1 MRHPAADTNV
11 NGDSAASTYT
21 PAAMTRRDAEPA
33 IDRLRQNMQ
42 SVFIGNVHAIDRL
55 IRCLLARGH
64 MLIED
69 VPGVGKTL
77 LATALARSLSC
88 TFNRIQLTP
97 DMLPSDVLGVTIFDR
112 HTGDFQFKK
121 GPIFANIVLADE
133 INRTTPRTQSA
144 LLESMN
150 EATISIDG
158 RVFTLDQPFMVI
170 ATQNPYEFEGTYLLP
185 ENQLDRFLMQTSLG
199 YPNAEDEAR
208 VIELRPADAPL
219 HSLQPVLTP
228 QDVMA
233 LQQQV
238 DKVRL
243 DRSLVDYII
252 ALAGTTRHHE
262 QLQVG
267 LSPRGT
273 LALAH
278 AARATALMEGRDYC
292 IPEDVIENVLTVCS
306 HRIVSRAYLQTGDTR
321 VSTQVLQEI
330 MQSVAS
336 PA

>member
-1 MRHPAADTNV
+1 MKTRHAE
-11 NGDSAASTYT
+11 SAI
-21 PAAMTRRDAEPA
+21 E
-33 IDRLRQNMQ
+33 RLRVNMQ
-42 SVFIGNVHAIDRL
+42 SVFIGNTTAVDRL
-55 IRCLLARGH
+55 ICCLLARGH

-77 LATALARSLSC
+77 LATALARSLAC

-133 INRTTPRTQSA
+133 VNRTTPRTQSA

-150 EATISIDG
+150 EAQVSIDG
-158 RVFTLDQPFMVI
+158 RNFVLDQPFMVI

-185 ENQLDRFLMQTSLG
+185 ENQLDRFLMQTNLG
-199 YPNAEDEAR
+199 YPTPDDEAR
-208 VIELRPADAPL
+208 VIELRPAEAPL

-228 QDVMA
+228 QDVLS
-233 LQQQV
+233 LQQRV
-238 DKVRL
+238 DAVRL
-243 DRSLVDYII
+243 DRSLVDYIV
-252 ALAGTTRHHE
+252 ALAGATRKHD

-278 AARATALMEGRDYC
+278 AARATALMLARDYC
-292 IPEDVIENVLTVCS
+292 IPEDIIDNIQTVCA
-306 HRIVSRAYLQTGDTR
+306 HRVVSRAYLQTGDTR
-321 VSTQVLQEI
+321 ISAQILQNI
-330 MQSVAS
+330 TQSVPS

>member
-1 MRHPAADTNV
+1 M
-11 NGDSAASTYT
+11 T
-21 PAAMTRRDAEPA
+21 PRDIELA
-33 IDRLRQNMQ
+33 IERLRANMQ
-42 SVFIGNVHAIDRL
+42 SVFIGNLKAVDRL

-77 LATALARSLSC
+77 LATALARSLACS
-88 TFNRIQLTP
+88 FNRIQLTP

-112 HTGDFQFKK
+112 DSGEFRFKK
-121 GPIFANIVLADE
+121 GPVFANIVLADE

-150 EATISIDG
+150 EATVSIDG
-158 RVFTLDQPFMVI
+158 RAYPLEQPFMVI

-199 YPNAEDEAR
+199 YPTPADEAR
-208 VIELRPADAPL
+208 VIELRPAEVPL
-219 HSLQPVLTP
+219 HSLKPVLAP
-228 QDVMA
+228 QEVLA
-233 LQQQV
+233 LQQRV
-238 DKVRL
+238 DSVRL

-252 ALAGTTRHHE
+252 ALAGATRRHE

-278 AARATALMEGRDYC
+278 AARATALMEARDYC
-292 IPEDVIENVLTVCS
+292 IPEDIVENAIAVCA
-306 HRIVSRAYLQTGDTR
+306 HRVVSRAYLQTGDTR
-321 VSTQVLQEI
+321 IAGQVLQDI
-330 MQSVAS
+330 MQSVPS

>member
-1 MRHPAADTNV
+1 
-11 NGDSAASTYT
+11 
-21 PAAMTRRDAEPA
+21 MTRNDTEPA

-42 SVFIGNVHAIDRL
+42 SVFIGNTQAVDRL

-88 TFNRIQLTP
+88 TFSRIQLTP

-112 HTGDFQFKK
+112 HTADFQFKK

-150 EATISIDG
+150 EAQVSIDG
-158 RVFTLDQPFMVI
+158 RVFTLEQPFMVI

-199 YPNAEDEAR
+199 YPNADDEAR
-208 VIELRPADAPL
+208 VIELRPAEVPL
-219 HSLQPVLTP
+219 HALQPVLTP
-228 QDVMA
+228 QDVMT
-233 LQQQV
+233 LQAHV

-243 DRSLVDYII
+243 DRSLVHYII
-252 ALAGTTRHHE
+252 TLAASTRKHE

-278 AARATALMEGRDYC
+278 AARATAFMDGRDYC
-292 IPEDVIENVLTVCS
+292 IPEDIIENILSVCS
-306 HRIVSRAYLQTGDTR
+306 HRVVSRAYLQTGDTR
-321 VSTQVLQEI
+321 AATQVLHEI
-330 MQSVAS
+330 MQSVPS

>member
-1 MRHPAADTNV
+1 MKTRHAE
-11 NGDSAASTYT
+11 SAI
-21 PAAMTRRDAEPA
+21 E
-33 IDRLRQNMQ
+33 RLRVNMQ
-42 SVFIGNVHAIDRL
+42 SVFIGNTTAVDRL
-55 IRCLLARGH
+55 ICCLLARGH

-77 LATALARSLSC
+77 LATALARSLAC

-133 INRTTPRTQSA
+133 VNRTTPRTQSA

-150 EATISIDG
+150 EAQVSIDG
-158 RVFTLDQPFMVI
+158 RNFVLDQPFMVI

-185 ENQLDRFLMQTSLG
+185 ENQLDRFLMQTNLG
-199 YPNAEDEAR
+199 YPTPDDEAR
-208 VIELRPADAPL
+208 VIELRPAEAPL

-228 QDVMA
+228 QDVLS
-233 LQQQV
+233 LQQRV
-238 DKVRL
+238 DAVRL
-243 DRSLVDYII
+243 DRSLVDYIV
-252 ALAGTTRHHE
+252 ALAGATRRHD

-278 AARATALMEGRDYC
+278 AARATALMLARDYC
-292 IPEDVIENVLTVCS
+292 IPEDIIDNIQTVCA
-306 HRIVSRAYLQTGDTR
+306 HRVVSRAYLQTGDTR
-321 VSTQVLQEI
+321 ISAQILQNI
-330 MQSVAS
+330 TQSVPS

>member
-1 MRHPAADTNV
+1 MKTRHAE
-11 NGDSAASTYT
+11 SAI
-21 PAAMTRRDAEPA
+21 E
-33 IDRLRQNMQ
+33 RLRVNMQ
-42 SVFIGNVHAIDRL
+42 SVFIGNTTAVDRL
-55 IRCLLARGH
+55 ICCLLARGH

-77 LATALARSLSC
+77 LATALARSLAC

-133 INRTTPRTQSA
+133 VNRTTPRTQSA

-150 EATISIDG
+150 EAQVSIDG
-158 RVFTLDQPFMVI
+158 RNFVLDQPFMVI

-185 ENQLDRFLMQTSLG
+185 ENQLDRFLMQTNLG
-199 YPNAEDEAR
+199 YPTPDDEAR
-208 VIELRPADAPL
+208 VIELRPAEAPL

-228 QDVMA
+228 QDVLS
-233 LQQQV
+233 LQQRV
-238 DKVRL
+238 DAVRL
-243 DRSLVDYII
+243 DRSLVDYIV
-252 ALAGTTRHHE
+252 ALAGATRRHD

-278 AARATALMEGRDYC
+278 AARATALMAARDYC
-292 IPEDVIENVLTVCS
+292 IPEDIIDNIQTVCA
-306 HRIVSRAYLQTGDTR
+306 HRVVSRAYLQTGDTR
-321 VSTQVLQEI
+321 ISAQILQNI
-330 MQSVAS
+330 TQSVPS